1 MPKPDCTVLVVKG
14 STQAEDYAG
23 WLAADQARSYRVLTA
38 DCSANAIPKLTL
50 PAGLKV
56 DGVLLTLSTSHRDS
70 AALIGQ
76 LKAQLASACPP
87 IIVIGDRDMTA
98 AVTAL
103 KAGAADYLGQD
114 QLTATQ
120 LTTAL
125 SAAIALPPPAAIRAA
140 HPQHQPQA
148 ALNNRQDLV
157 EAIPQIIWTADAQG
171 QVNYWNRRWF
181 DYTGRQPTES
191 MGWDALQ
198 QVHP

>member
-1 MPKPDCTVLVVKG
+1 MSKPDCTVLVVKG

-38 DCSANAIPKLTL
+38 DCPANAMTTLTL

-56 DGVLLTLSTSHRDS
+56 DGVLLTLSTAHGDS

-76 LKAQLASACPP
+76 LKAQLSPSCPP
-87 IIVIGDRDMTA
+87 IIVIGDRNMTA
-98 AVTAL
+98 AVAAM
-103 KAGAADYLGQD
+103 KAGATDYLGQD

-125 SAAIALPPPAAIRAA
+125 VAAITLAAPAAISAA
-140 HPQHQPQA
+140 HPPPQPQA

-181 DYTGRQPTES
+181 DYTGCQPAES
-191 MGWDALQ
+191 MGWEIGRAH
-198 QVHP
+198 V